1 MLFSI
6 IPILP
11 ANKLNLPD
19 IITAGEVDIGG
30 YAINVSDQLPG
41 KELIFLYSQKKKH
54 CFYLE
59 SFDKLIQT
67 HKEFVSTIKNLVPF
81 FFNYTYLKINNRPL
95 VLLYSQKK
103 NKQIEIEATNLLT
116 QLVNEQGFPG
126 VEILF
131 IYESCPDNF
140 NDFDIPAYYNTA
152 FSDLIAEG
160 DSLNKFIFWGLSGK
174 LIGRF
179 LFIPYKSDEQTAITL
194 NTVNRTIKSVLK
206 NNNQLSDLVNSFAVI
221 QSQNNILN
229 RENTLLKQQLEN
241 QQVFLNLTKESFNH
255 DLSWYISEAKKIKGW
270 SDEEIKRLKEWHY
283 WHYEVLPNWYKKLG
297 LRILK
302 YSKPQKKDS
311 ENK

>member
-1 MLFSI
+1 MLFST

-11 ANKLNLPD
+11 ANKFNLPD
-19 IITAGEVDIGG
+19 IITEGEVDIGG
-30 YAINVSDQLPG
+30 YAIKVTDQLPG
-41 KELIFLYSQKKKH
+41 KEFISLYSQKTKH
-54 CFYLE
+54 CFYIDF
-59 SFDKLIQT
+59 FDKLIQT
-67 HKEFVSTIKNLVPF
+67 PEEFTFRIKTLVPF

-95 VLLYSQKK
+95 ILLYGHEK
-103 NKQIEIEATNLLT
+103 NKQIEIEATSILN

-140 NDFDIPAYYNTA
+140 TDLDIPAYYNAA
-152 FSDLIAEG
+152 FSNLVAES
-160 DSLNKFIFWGLSGK
+160 DSLKKFILWGLSGQ

-179 LFIPYKSDEQTAITL
+179 LFIPYKNDEQITITL
-194 NTVNRTIKSVLK
+194 NTVNKAIKSIL
-206 NNNQLSDLVNSFAVI
+206 NDNSQLSDLVNSFAVV
-221 QSQNNILN
+221 QSQNNILI
-229 RENTLLKQQLEN
+229 RENILLKQQLEN
-241 QQVFLNLTKESFNH
+241 HRVFLNLTKESFNH
-255 DLSWYISEAKKIKGW
+255 DLAWYISEAKKIKEW

-302 YSKPQKKDS
+302 YSKPQNKDS

>member
-11 ANKLNLPD
+11 ANTLNLPD
-19 IITAGEVDIGG
+19 IITEGEVNIGG
-30 YAINVSDQLPG
+30 YAITVTDQLPG
-41 KELIFLYSQKKKH
+41 KEFIFLYSQKKKH

-67 HKEFVSTIKNLVPF
+67 PKEFVSTIKNMVPF
-81 FFNYTYLKINNRPL
+81 FFNYTYLKVNDRPL
-95 VLLYSQKK
+95 ILLYSLEK

-126 VEILF
+126 MEVLF

-140 NDFDIPAYYNTA
+140 TDPDIPAYYNTA
-152 FSDLIAEG
+152 FSNFLAES
-160 DSLNKFIFWGLSGK
+160 DSLNKFILWGLSGK
-174 LIGRF
+174 LIGQL
-179 LFIPYKSDEQTAITL
+179 LFIPYKNDGQIAITL
-194 NTVNRTIKSVLK
+194 NTINTTIQSILK
-206 NNNQLSDLVNSFAVI
+206 DNNQLSDLVNSFVVM
-221 QSQNNILN
+221 QSQNNILA
-229 RENTLLKQQLEN
+229 RESTLLKQQLEN
-241 QQVFLNLTKESFNH
+241 HLVFLKLIKESFNH
-255 DLSWYISEAKKIKGW
+255 DLAWYISEAKKIKGW

-302 YSKPQKKDS
+302 YSKPQNKGS